1 MMVSPTYA
9 IAVILL
15 AALMTFITRAIPFAL
30 FGGNKK
36 IPNAVHYLGKVLPP
50 AIIATLIIYC
60 LRNIDFSAL
69 PGSLSQ
75 MIAIAVV
82 TILHLWKRNTLL
94 SIAGGTVVYMI
105 LVQAVFA

>member
-9 IAVILL
+9 ITVILL
-15 AALMTFITRAIPFAL
+15 AALMTFITRVIPFAL
-30 FGGNKK
+30 FGGKK
-36 IPNAVHYLGKVLPP
+36 EMPNSIHYLGKVLPP

-60 LRNIDFSAL
+60 LRNMDLSAL

-75 MIAIAVV
+75 VIAIAAV